1 MSEGIDPPVTIED
14 NEHVMDS
21 DDNEHD
27 INSGDTND
35 VKVLQSELVNRQ
47 HILSNW
53 QLNSIGG
60 FEFSDKTKVNPFSLE
75 AINKMVN
82 DTTKKNDNNDNKQD
96 EQNIIP
102 TISGADIYSTVVR
115 KKRKRSPTKIKKTLT
130 KDIKQKE
137 EHTNATTT
145 KNRFS
150 IFNLVNN
157 SRPNGEKEK
166 VILEKPTPFHIRGE
180 KNTEE
185 IRKWM
190 SELQITN
197 YDIKVLFRGHEA
209 KLQAKTIEDYRK
221 IQNFFEQN
229 KVPNYTYQ
237 LKSARSV
244 RAVIKGLDP
253 RIESVE
259 IKNALNDLNFKPRN
273 VFKVKNKN
281 GYQSSVTLIELEP
294 TKESAKTHPIFDL
307 KRLLNMV
314 ITVEEPKKNNQPKQC
329 FNCQEYGHTK
339 NRCFLAPI
347 CAICS
352 DKHLTNQCDKDKN
365 DKSAKLCN
373 NCGENHTAN
382 WKGCKV
388 YQVLLERLNP
398 KQRRE
403 QRTANNIQ
411 RNKLSTANQFRD
423 LNVIKGTTYANVVSG
438 KVNNDESVNV
448 NDLVKLMFAMQT
460 NMQALQSNISEMITK
475 QNMLENSI
483 MAINET
489 LNKISKRK

>member
-1 MSEGIDPPVTIED
+1 MSEGIDPPVSIVD
-14 NEHVMDS
+14 NEHDMDS
-21 DDNEHD
+21 DDN
-27 INSGDTND
+27 ND
-35 VKVLQSELVNRQ
+35 VNVLQSELENRQ
-47 HILSNW
+47 HILSNF

-60 FEFSDKTKVNPFSLE
+60 FNFSDKAKVSPFSIE
-75 AINKMVN
+75 SFTNKMVN
-82 DTTKKNDNNDNKQD
+82 DTTKINDDGQD
-96 EQNIIP
+96 EQNITP
-102 TISGADIYSTVVR
+102 TISGADVYSTVLR
-115 KKRKRSPTKIKKTLT
+115 KKRKRSPTKVKKTAA
-130 KDIKQKE
+130 KVIKQKV

-150 IFNLVNN
+150 IFNLDNN
-157 SRPNGEKEK
+157 SKPNEEKEK
-166 VILEKPTPFHIRGE
+166 VIHEKPTPFHIRGE
-180 KNTEE
+180 KNTEQ

-190 SELQITN
+190 CDLQVID
-197 YDIKVLFRGHEA
+197 YDIKILFRGHEA
-209 KLQAKTIEDYRK
+209 KLQVKTIEDYRK

-229 KVPNYTYQ
+229 NVPNYTYQ
-237 LKSARSV
+237 LKSARSI

-253 RIESVE
+253 RIESDE
-259 IKNALNDLNFKPRN
+259 IKEALNDLKFTPRN

-281 GYQSSVTLIELEP
+281 GNQSSVILIELEP
-294 TKESAKTHPIFDL
+294 TTESAKTHPIFEL

-352 DKHLTNQCDKDKN
+352 DKHLTNQCDKDKS

-411 RNKLSTANQFRD
+411 RNKFNTTNQFRD
-423 LNVIKGTTYANVVSG
+423 PNVIKGTTYANVVSG
-438 KVNNDESVNV
+438 KVNNAESVNV

-460 NMQALQSNISEMITK
+460 NMQALQLNISEMITK

-483 MAINET
+483 LAINET

>member
-1 MSEGIDPPVTIED
+1 MSEGIDPPVTINNID
-14 NEHVMDS
+14 NDEHDMDS
-21 DDNEHD
+21 DD
-27 INSGDTND
+27 TNG
-35 VKVLQSELVNRQ
+35 VNVLQSELENRQ
-47 HILSNW
+47 HILSNF

-60 FEFSDKTKVNPFSLE
+60 FNFSDKTRVSPFSIE
-75 AINKMVN
+75 SITNKMIN
-82 DTTKKNDNNDNKQD
+82 DTTKKNDNNQD
-96 EQNIIP
+96 EQNITP
-102 TISGADIYSTVVR
+102 TISGADIYSTVIR
-115 KKRKRSPTKIKKTLT
+115 KKRKLSPTRVKKTAAR
-130 KDIKQKE
+130 DIKQKVVL
-137 EHTNATTT
+137 TNATTT

-150 IFNLVNN
+150 IFNLDNN
-157 SRPNGEKEK
+157 SKPNEEKEK
-166 VILEKPTPFHIRGE
+166 FNQEKPTPFHIRGE
-180 KNTEE
+180 KNTEQ

-190 SELQITN
+190 YELQIID

-209 KLQAKTIEDYRK
+209 KLQVKTIEDYRK
-221 IQNFFEQN
+221 IQKFFEQN
-229 KVPNYTYQ
+229 NVPNYTYQ
-237 LKSARSV
+237 LKSARSI

-253 RIESVE
+253 RIECDE
-259 IKNALNDLNFKPRN
+259 IKDALNDLKFKPRN

-281 GYQSSVTLIELEP
+281 GNQSSVILIELEP
-294 TKESAKTHPIFDL
+294 TPESAKTHPIFEL

-411 RNKLSTANQFRD
+411 RDKFNTANQFRD
-423 LNVIKGTTYANVVSG
+423 PNVIKGTTYAKVVSG
-438 KVNNDESVNV
+438 IVNNAESVNV

-483 MAINET
+483 LAINET